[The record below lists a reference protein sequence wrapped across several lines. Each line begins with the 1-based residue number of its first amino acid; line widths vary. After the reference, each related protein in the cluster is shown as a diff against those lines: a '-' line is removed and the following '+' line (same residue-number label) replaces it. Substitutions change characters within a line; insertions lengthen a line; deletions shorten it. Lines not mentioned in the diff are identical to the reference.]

1 MKRLLIADDDAGMRA
16 ALEARFQRRGW
27 LVDVAVDGTEA
38 LQKFRAGQHSLVITD
53 VRMPGRDGFE
63 LLREVQKREVLAR
76 EVQSS
81 SARTAVI
88 LLTAY
93 GCVPDAVQAMR
104 DGACDYLVK
113 PVCFEKL
120 ELAVEQVLRR
130 AGNSGEEFR
139 NHKSK
144 NQDQHKDGETLIGRS
159 PAWEEALDRARQAAA
174 TDADILIE
182 AESGTGKELVARLI
196 HRLSGRKRG
205 PFVAL
210 NCTAFPETLL
220 ESELFGHARGAFTG
234 AVGARPG
241 KFEMANGGTLLLDEV
256 GEMPLAL
263 QPKLLRALQEREFD
277 RLGSNQ
283 TVRVDIRVIAT
294 TNRAL
299 EAAVAEGRFR
309 ADLFYRL
316 NVIPLSLPP
325 LRERAGDIRALAEYY
340 AVLYSAPHPANRL
353 GEHGA
358 GEVGQT
364 TIGQTTASVRLSREL
379 VARLETQPWP
389 GNVREL
395 ANFVRRAVA
404 LSLSR
409 GAEIGL
415 EAFDHGKN
423 MQGKTLSEMNQPG
436 MRQLRESLPTGS
448 PLPPEW
454 KPGLS
459 LGEMERQLFAMTLDS
474 TGGNRARAA
483 ELLGVSLRTVRNK
496 VREFGLPPRNNYR
509 NQLPS
514 NAIRSNAL
522 KDNVLQDINHSNK
535 KEQTCP

>member
-27 LVDVAVDGTEA
+27 LVDVAVNGTEA
-38 LQKFRAGQHSLVITD
+38 LAKFRGGLHSLVITD

-63 LLREVQKREVLAR
+63 LMREVQT
-76 EVQSS
+76 S

-93 GCVPDAVQAMR
+93 GCVPDAVEAMR
-104 DGACDYLVK
+104 NGACDYLVK

-130 AGNSGEEFR
+130 AEEFG
-139 NHKSK
+139 
-144 NQDQHKDGETLIGRS
+144 KDTEALIGHS
-159 PAWEEALDRARQAAA
+159 PLWEQALDRARQAAA
-174 TDADILIE
+174 TDADVLIE
-182 AESGTGKELVARLI
+182 AESGTGKELIARLI
-196 HRLSGRKRG
+196 HRLSHRKAG

-210 NCTAFPETLL
+210 NCSAFPETLL

-234 AVGARPG
+234 AVAARPG
-241 KFEMANGGTLLLDEV
+241 KFETASGGTLLLDEV

-283 TVRVDIRVIAT
+283 TVHVDIRVIAT
-294 TNRAL
+294 SNRPL
-299 EAAVAEGRFR
+299 EAAVGEGRFR

-316 NVIPLSLPP
+316 NVIPISLPP
-325 LRERAGDIRALAEYY
+325 LRDRAGDIPELAEYFAGLY
-340 AVLYSAPHPANRL
+340 AAPGSPGTN
-353 GEHGA
+353 
-358 GEVGQT
+358 T
-364 TIGQTTASVRLSREL
+364 RLSREL
-379 VARLETQPWP
+379 LARLEEHTWP

-395 ANFVRRAVA
+395 GNFVRRAVA
-404 LSLSR
+404 LSR
-409 GAEIGL
+409 GGEIGV
-415 EAFDHGKN
+415 EAFEHGKSGF
-423 MQGKTLSEMNQPG
+423 GKSLSDKI
-436 MRQLRESLPTGS
+436 LS
-448 PLPPEW
+448 PSIPRSKEW

-459 LGEMERQLFAMTLDS
+459 LGEMERQLFAMTLES

-496 VREFGLPPRNNYR
+496 VREFGLPARNNYR
-509 NQLPS
+509 NHLT
-514 NAIRSNAL
+514 NN
-522 KDNVLQDINHSNK
+522 NNNN

>member
-16 ALEARFQRRGW
+16 ALEARFLRRGW
-27 LVDVAVDGTEA
+27 RVDVAVNGTEA
-38 LQKFRAGQHSLVITD
+38 LQKFRAGVHSLVITD

-63 LLREVQKREVLAR
+63 LMHEVQM
-76 EVQSS
+76 S

-93 GCVPDAVQAMR
+93 GCVPDAVEAMR
-104 DGACDYLVK
+104 NGACDYLVK

-130 AGNSGEEFR
+130 AEDAGRDTES
-139 NHKSK
+139 
-144 NQDQHKDGETLIGRS
+144 LIGHS
-159 PAWEEALDRARQAAA
+159 GAWQQALDCARQAAA

-196 HRLSGRKRG
+196 HRLSRRKTG
-205 PFVAL
+205 PFVAV
-210 NCTAFPETLL
+210 NCTAFPEALL

-241 KFEMANGGTLLLDEV
+241 KFEMADGGTLLLDEV

-283 TVRVDIRVIAT
+283 TVRVNIRVIAT
-294 TNRAL
+294 TNRPL
-299 EAAVAEGRFR
+299 EAAVGEGRFR
-309 ADLFYRL
+309 ADLYYRL
-316 NVIPLSLPP
+316 NVIPISLPP
-325 LRERAGDIRALAEYY
+325 LRERAGDIAELAEYFMGMY
-340 AVLYSAPHPANRL
+340 AAL
-353 GEHGA
+353 GNHEGR
-358 GEVGQT
+358 
-364 TIGQTTASVRLSREL
+364 TAAVAKVRLSQEL
-379 VARLETQPWP
+379 LARMEDHSWP

-404 LSLSR
+404 LSP
-409 GAEIGL
+409 GGEIGVEAL
-415 EAFDHGKN
+415 ERGKN
-423 MQGKTLSEMNQPG
+423 SSGKNFSAGNVNQRAEPC
-436 MRQLRESLPTGS
+436 LPDSNSTEQK
-448 PLPPEW
+448 LPAW

-459 LGEMERQLFAMTLDS
+459 LGEMERQLFAMTLES

-483 ELLGVSLRTVRNK
+483 QLLGVSLRTVRNK
-496 VREFGLPPRNNYR
+496 VREFGLPQRNSYAGSLPR
-509 NQLPS
+509 
-514 NAIRSNAL
+514 
-522 KDNVLQDINHSNK
+522 D
-535 KEQTCP
+535 KEQLCP

>member
-16 ALEARFQRRGW
+16 ALEARFRRRGW
-27 LVDVAVDGTEA
+27 LVDVAVNGAEA
-38 LQKFRAGQHSLVITD
+38 LAKFRAGLHSLVITD

-63 LLREVQKREVLAR
+63 LMREVQT
-76 EVQSS
+76 S

-93 GCVPDAVQAMR
+93 GCVPDAVEAMR
-104 DGACDYLVK
+104 NGACDYLVK

-130 AGNSGEEFR
+130 AEEFG
-139 NHKSK
+139 
-144 NQDQHKDGETLIGRS
+144 KDTETLIGHS
-159 PAWEEALDRARQAAA
+159 PAWEQALDRARQAAS
-174 TDADILIE
+174 TDADVLIE
-182 AESGTGKELVARLI
+182 AESGTGKELIARLI
-196 HRLSGRKRG
+196 HRLSRRKSG

-241 KFEMANGGTLLLDEV
+241 KFETASGGTLLLDEV

-294 TNRAL
+294 SNRPL
-299 EAAVAEGRFR
+299 ETAVAEGRFR
-309 ADLFYRL
+309 ADLYYRL
-316 NVIPLSLPP
+316 NVIPISLPP
-325 LRERAGDIRALAEYY
+325 LRDRAGDIAELAEYFAGLY
-340 AVLYSAPHPANRL
+340 APSENPGTQA
-353 GEHGA
+353 
-358 GEVGQT
+358 
-364 TIGQTTASVRLSREL
+364 RLSREL
-379 VARLETQPWP
+379 VVRLEEHAWP

-404 LSLSR
+404 LSR
-409 GAEIGL
+409 GGEIGV
-415 EAFDHGKN
+415 EAFDHGKILH
-423 MQGKTLSEMNQPG
+423 GKILSRPE
-436 MRQLRESLPTGS
+436 RS
-448 PLPPEW
+448 PEW

-459 LGEMERQLFAMTLDS
+459 LGEMERQLFAMTLES

-496 VREFGLPPRNNYR
+496 VREFGLPPRDNYR
-509 NQLPS
+509 NGLRNNGLRNNDLP
-514 NAIRSNAL
+514 NN
-522 KDNVLQDINHSNK
+522 
-535 KEQTCP
+535 KEQPCP

>member
-27 LVDVAVDGTEA
+27 LVDVAVNGAEA
-38 LQKFRAGQHSLVITD
+38 LQKFRSGLHSLVITD

-63 LLREVQKREVLAR
+63 LMREVQLRDGQA
-76 EVQSS
+76 SA
-81 SARTAVI
+81 ARTAVI

-93 GCVPDAVQAMR
+93 GCVPDAVEAMR
-104 DGACDYLVK
+104 NGACDYLVK

-130 AGNSGEEFR
+130 AELAGKDAGKNKNNNKDNNKNEEA
-139 NHKSK
+139 
-144 NQDQHKDGETLIGRS
+144 LIGHS
-159 PAWEEALDRARQAAA
+159 PAWEQALERARQAAA
-174 TDADILIE
+174 TDADILLE
-182 AESGTGKELVARLI
+182 AESGTGKELIARLI
-196 HRLSGRKRG
+196 HRLSRRKTG

-241 KFEMANGGTLLLDEV
+241 KFETANGGTLLLDEV

-283 TVRVDIRVIAT
+283 TVHVDIRVIAT
-294 TNRAL
+294 TNCPL

-309 ADLFYRL
+309 ADLYYRL
-316 NVIPLSLPP
+316 NVIPISLPP
-325 LRERAGDIRALAEYY
+325 LRERAGDIPELAEYFAGLY
-340 AVLYSAPHPANRL
+340 AASESCVTSASNL
-353 GEHGA
+353 TNA
-358 GEVGQT
+358 GE
-364 TIGQTTASVRLSREL
+364 VRLSREL
-379 VARLETQPWP
+379 LARLEDHAWP

-395 ANFVRRAVA
+395 GNFVRRAVA
-404 LSLSR
+404 LSR
-409 GAEIGL
+409 GGEIGVEAL
-415 EAFDHGKN
+415 EHGNNFHGKN
-423 MQGKTLSEMNQPG
+423 FPGK
-436 MRQLRESLPTGS
+436 SLTGRVLTPPACS
-448 PLPPEW
+448 PEW

-459 LGEMERQLFAMTLDS
+459 LGEMERQLFVMTLDA

-496 VREFGLPPRNNYR
+496 VREFGLPPRGNYR
-509 NQLPS
+509 NHLTNS
-514 NAIRSNAL
+514 NNHNNGDSNNS
-522 KDNVLQDINHSNK
+522 DSNNNN
-535 KEQTCP
+535 KEQQPCP

>member
-1 MKRLLIADDDAGMRA
+1 VKRLLIADDDAGMRA

-27 LVDVAVDGTEA
+27 LVDVAVNGTEA
-38 LQKFRAGQHSLVITD
+38 LAKFREGAHSLVITD

-63 LLREVQKREVLAR
+63 LMRAVQT
-76 EVQSS
+76 S

-93 GCVPDAVQAMR
+93 GCVPDAVEAMR
-104 DGACDYLVK
+104 NGACDYLVK

-130 AGNSGEEFR
+130 AEEFG
-139 NHKSK
+139 
-144 NQDQHKDGETLIGRS
+144 KDTETLIGHS
-159 PAWEEALDRARQAAA
+159 AAWEQALDRARQAAS

-182 AESGTGKELVARLI
+182 AESGTGKELIARLI
-196 HRLSGRKRG
+196 HRLSRRKPG
-205 PFVAL
+205 PFIAL

-220 ESELFGHARGAFTG
+220 ESELFGYARGAFTG

-241 KFEMANGGTLLLDEV
+241 KFEAASGGTLLLDEV
-256 GEMPLAL
+256 GEMPIAL

-283 TVRVDIRVIAT
+283 PVHVDIRVIAT
-294 TNRAL
+294 SNHPL
-299 EAAVAEGRFR
+299 ETAVAEGRFR

-316 NVIPLSLPP
+316 NVIPISLPP
-325 LRERAGDIRALAEYY
+325 LRDRAGDIRELAEYFAGLY
-340 AVLYSAPHPANRL
+340 AAP
-353 GEHGA
+353 GA
-358 GEVGQT
+358 PGT
-364 TIGQTTASVRLSREL
+364 DNRLSREL
-379 VARLETQPWP
+379 LARLEEQAWP

-404 LSLSR
+404 LSR
-409 GAEIGL
+409 GGEIGV
-415 EAFDHGKN
+415 EAFDHGKSLH
-423 MQGKTLSEMNQPG
+423 GKNLLEKNLLGKSPQDKI
-436 MRQLRESLPTGS
+436 PTPS
-448 PLPPEW
+448 PLLSPEW

-459 LGEMERQLFAMTLDS
+459 LGEMERQLFAMTLES

-496 VREFGLPPRNNYR
+496 VREFGLPPRDDYR
-509 NQLPS
+509 NGLS
-514 NAIRSNAL
+514 NTNNTNSNTNN
-522 KDNVLQDINHSNK
+522 DN

>member
-16 ALEARFQRRGW
+16 ALEARFRRRGW
-27 LVDVAVDGTEA
+27 LVDVAVNGTEA
-38 LQKFRAGQHSLVITD
+38 LEKFRAGSHSLVITD
-53 VRMPGRDGFE
+53 VRMPGCDGFE
-63 LLREVQKREVLAR
+63 LMREVQT
-76 EVQSS
+76 S

-93 GCVPDAVQAMR
+93 GCVPDAVEAMR
-104 DGACDYLVK
+104 NGACDYLVK

-130 AGNSGEEFR
+130 AEESGKET
-139 NHKSK
+139 
-144 NQDQHKDGETLIGRS
+144 ETLVGHS
-159 PAWEEALDRARQAAA
+159 PAWEQALERVRQAAS
-174 TDADILIE
+174 TDADVLIE
-182 AESGTGKELVARLI
+182 AESGTGKELIARLI
-196 HRLSGRKRG
+196 HRLSRRKPG

-210 NCTAFPETLL
+210 NCSAFPETLL

-241 KFEMANGGTLLLDEV
+241 KFETASGGTLLLDEV

-283 TVRVDIRVIAT
+283 TVHVDIRVIAT
-294 TNRAL
+294 SNRPL

-309 ADLFYRL
+309 ADLYYRL
-316 NVIPLSLPP
+316 NVIPISLPP
-325 LRERAGDIRALAEYY
+325 LRDRDGDIRELAEHFATLY
-340 AVLYSAPHPANRL
+340 AAP
-353 GEHGA
+353 GA
-358 GEVGQT
+358 AGTQ
-364 TIGQTTASVRLSREL
+364 ARLSQEL
-379 VARLETQPWP
+379 VARLGEHAWP

-404 LSLSR
+404 LSR
-409 GAEIGL
+409 GGEIGV
-415 EAFDHGKN
+415 EAFDHGKI
-423 MQGKTLSEMNQPG
+423 
-436 MRQLRESLPTGS
+436 LPR
-448 PLPPEW
+448 LPRSPEW

-459 LGEMERQLFAMTLDS
+459 LGEMERELFAMTLES

-496 VREFGLPPRNNYR
+496 VREFGLPPRDNYR
-509 NQLPS
+509 NGLRHNGLLNDGLTNDGLRNNRLPH
-514 NAIRSNAL
+514 
-522 KDNVLQDINHSNK
+522 NHNNR
-535 KEQTCP
+535 KEQPCP

>member
-27 LVDVAVDGTEA
+27 LVDVAVNGTEA
-38 LQKFRAGQHSLVITD
+38 LAKFRDGLHSLVITD

-63 LLREVQKREVLAR
+63 LMREVQT
-76 EVQSS
+76 S

-93 GCVPDAVQAMR
+93 GCVPDAVEAMR
-104 DGACDYLVK
+104 NGASDYLVK

-130 AGNSGEEFR
+130 AKEFG
-139 NHKSK
+139 
-144 NQDQHKDGETLIGRS
+144 KDTEALIGHS
-159 PAWEEALDRARQAAA
+159 PLWEQALDRVRQAAA
-174 TDADILIE
+174 TDADVLIE
-182 AESGTGKELVARLI
+182 AESGTGKELIARLI
-196 HRLSGRKRG
+196 HRLSHRKAG

-210 NCTAFPETLL
+210 NCSAFPETLL

-234 AVGARPG
+234 AIVARPG
-241 KFEMANGGTLLLDEV
+241 KFETASGGTLLLDEV

-283 TVRVDIRVIAT
+283 TVHVDIRVIAT
-294 TNRAL
+294 SNRPL
-299 EAAVAEGRFR
+299 EVAVGEGRFR

-316 NVIPLSLPP
+316 NVIPISLPP
-325 LRERAGDIRALAEYY
+325 LRDRAGDIPELAEYFAGLY
-340 AVLYSAPHPANRL
+340 AASGNL
-353 GEHGA
+353 G
-358 GEVGQT
+358 T
-364 TIGQTTASVRLSREL
+364 NTRLSREL
-379 VARLETQPWP
+379 LARLEEHTWP

-395 ANFVRRAVA
+395 GNFVRRAVA
-404 LSLSR
+404 LSR
-409 GAEIGL
+409 GGEIGV
-415 EAFDHGKN
+415 EAFEHGKSSA
-423 MQGKTLSEMNQPG
+423 GKRPPEKILSP
-436 MRQLRESLPTGS
+436 
-448 PLPPEW
+448 PLPRSPEW

-459 LGEMERQLFAMTLDS
+459 LGEMERQLFAMTLES

-509 NQLPS
+509 NHLANNS
-514 NAIRSNAL
+514 KNN
-522 KDNVLQDINHSNK
+522 NN
-535 KEQTCP
+535 KEQPCP

>member
-1 MKRLLIADDDAGMRA
+1 MKRLLVADDDAGMRA

-27 LVDVAVDGTEA
+27 LVDVAVNGVDA
-38 LQKFRAGQHSLVITD
+38 LAKFREGLHSLVITD

-63 LLREVQKREVLAR
+63 LMRAVQT
-76 EVQSS
+76 SS
-81 SARTAVI
+81 TRTAVI

-93 GCVPDAVQAMR
+93 GCVPDAVEAIR
-104 DGACDYLVK
+104 NGACDYLVK

-130 AGNSGEEFR
+130 AQEFG
-139 NHKSK
+139 
-144 NQDQHKDGETLIGRS
+144 KDIETLVGHS
-159 PAWEEALDRARQAAA
+159 PAWEQALDQARQAAA
-174 TDADILIE
+174 TDADILVE
-182 AESGTGKELVARLI
+182 AESGSGKELIARLI
-196 HRLSGRKRG
+196 HRLSRRRQA
-205 PFVAL
+205 PFIAL

-241 KFEMANGGTLLLDEV
+241 KFETANGGTLLLDEV
-256 GEMPLAL
+256 GEMPLTL

-283 TVRVDIRVIAT
+283 TVHVDIRVIAT
-294 TNRAL
+294 TNRPL

-316 NVIPLSLPP
+316 NVIPISLPP
-325 LRERAGDIRALAEYY
+325 LRERPGDIMELAEHFAGLY
-340 AVLYSAPHPANRL
+340 AVPGTPA
-353 GEHGA
+353 
-358 GEVGQT
+358 
-364 TIGQTTASVRLSREL
+364 RLSREL
-379 VARLETQPWP
+379 MARLEEHSWP

-395 ANFVRRAVA
+395 SNFVRRAVA
-404 LSLSR
+404 LSP
-409 GAEIGL
+409 GGEIGV
-415 EAFDHGKN
+415 EAFNHGKN
-423 MQGKTLSEMNQPG
+423 HGKVLGARPQP
-436 MRQLRESLPTGS
+436 
-448 PLPPEW
+448 PPDW

-459 LGEMERQLFAMTLDS
+459 LGEMERQLFAMTLES

-509 NQLPS
+509 NQLTS
-514 NAIRSNAL
+514 
-522 KDNVLQDINHSNK
+522 NVLPNP
-535 KEQTCP
+535 KEHPCL

>member
-16 ALEARFQRRGW
+16 ALEARFQRKGW
-27 LVDVAVDGTEA
+27 LVDVAVNGVDA
-38 LQKFRAGQHSLVITD
+38 LARFREGLHPLIITD
-53 VRMPGRDGFE
+53 IRMPGRDGFE
-63 LLREVQKREVLAR
+63 LMH

-81 SARTAVI
+81 SVNSAVI

-93 GCVPDAVQAMR
+93 GCVPDAVEAMR
-104 DGACDYLVK
+104 NGACDYLVK

-130 AGNSGEEFR
+130 AEEFG
-139 NHKSK
+139 
-144 NQDQHKDGETLIGRS
+144 KDTETLIGHS
-159 PAWEEALDRARQAAA
+159 PAWQRALEHARQAAA

-182 AESGTGKELVARLI
+182 AESGTGKELIARLI
-196 HRLSGRKRG
+196 HRLSRRRQG

-210 NCTAFPETLL
+210 NCTAFPESLL

-241 KFEMANGGTLLLDEV
+241 KFETAHGGTLLLDEV
-256 GEMPLAL
+256 GEMPLTL

-294 TNRAL
+294 TNRPL
-299 EAAVAEGRFR
+299 EAAVAEGHFR
-309 ADLFYRL
+309 ADLYYRL
-316 NVIPLSLPP
+316 NVIPISLPP
-325 LRERAGDIRALAEYY
+325 LRERVEDIAELAEYFAGLY
-340 AVLYSAPHPANRL
+340 APL
-353 GEHGA
+353 G
-358 GEVGQT
+358 
-364 TIGQTTASVRLSREL
+364 SVPRGSRLSRSLL
-379 VARLETQPWP
+379 VRLEEHCWP

-404 LSLSR
+404 LSR
-409 GAEIGL
+409 GGEIGVEAL
-415 EAFDHGKN
+415 EHGKSSP
-423 MQGKTLSEMNQPG
+423 KTVASG
-436 MRQLRESLPTGS
+436 HST
-448 PLPPEW
+448 PPPDW
-454 KPGLS
+454 RPGLS
-459 LGEMERQLFAMTLDS
+459 LGEMERKLFAMTLES

-509 NQLPS
+509 T
-514 NAIRSNAL
+514 AL
-522 KDNVLQDINHSNK
+522 GSHSLGK
-535 KEQTCP
+535 IGSQSAKEQSCP

>member
-27 LVDVAVDGTEA
+27 QVDVAVNGTEA
-38 LQKFRAGQHSLVITD
+38 LAKFREGLHSLVITD

-63 LLREVQKREVLAR
+63 LMREVQT
-76 EVQSS
+76 S

-93 GCVPDAVQAMR
+93 GCVPDAVEAMR
-104 DGACDYLVK
+104 NGACDYLVK

-130 AGNSGEEFR
+130 AEEFG
-139 NHKSK
+139 
-144 NQDQHKDGETLIGRS
+144 KDTQALIGHS
-159 PAWEEALDRARQAAA
+159 PLWEQALDRARQAAA
-174 TDADILIE
+174 TDADVLIE
-182 AESGTGKELVARLI
+182 AESGTGKELIARLI
-196 HRLSGRKRG
+196 HRLSHRKAG

-210 NCTAFPETLL
+210 NCSAFPEALL

-234 AVGARPG
+234 AVAARPG
-241 KFEMANGGTLLLDEV
+241 KFETASGGTLLLDEV

-283 TVRVDIRVIAT
+283 TVHVDIRVIAT
-294 TNRAL
+294 SNRPL
-299 EAAVAEGRFR
+299 ETAVAEGRFR

-316 NVIPLSLPP
+316 NVIPISLPP
-325 LRERAGDIRALAEYY
+325 LRERAGDIPELAEYFAGLY
-340 AVLYSAPHPANRL
+340 AAPGNPGTN
-353 GEHGA
+353 
-358 GEVGQT
+358 T
-364 TIGQTTASVRLSREL
+364 RLSREL
-379 VARLETQPWP
+379 LVRLEEHTWP

-395 ANFVRRAVA
+395 GNFVRRAVV
-404 LSLSR
+404 LSR
-409 GAEIGL
+409 GGEIGVEAL
-415 EAFDHGKN
+415 EHGKSG
-423 MQGKTLSEMNQPG
+423 QGRSRPG
-436 MRQLRESLPTGS
+436 SSLREKIMSP
-448 PLPPEW
+448 PLPRSPEW

-459 LGEMERQLFAMTLDS
+459 LGEMERQLFAMTLES

-509 NQLPS
+509 NDLANS
-514 NAIRSNAL
+514 RN
-522 KDNVLQDINHSNK
+522 

>member
-16 ALEARFQRRGW
+16 ALEARFLRRGW
-27 LVDVAVDGTEA
+27 LVDVAVNGAEA
-38 LQKFRAGQHSLVITD
+38 LQKFRAGLHSLVITD

-63 LLREVQKREVLAR
+63 LMRAVQT
-76 EVQSS
+76 S

-93 GCVPDAVQAMR
+93 GCVPDAVEAMR
-104 DGACDYLVK
+104 NGACDYLVK

-130 AGNSGEEFR
+130 AEEA
-139 NHKSK
+139 NK
-144 NQDQHKDGETLIGRS
+144 ETEALIGHS
-159 PAWEEALDRARQAAA
+159 PLWERALARARQAAA

-182 AESGTGKELVARLI
+182 AESGTGKELIARLI
-196 HRLSGRKRG
+196 HRISHRTQG

-241 KFEMANGGTLLLDEV
+241 KFEAANGGTLLLDEV
-256 GEMPLAL
+256 GEMPLTL

-283 TVRVDIRVIAT
+283 TIHVDIRVIAT
-294 TNRAL
+294 TNRPL

-316 NVIPLSLPP
+316 NVIPISLPP
-325 LRERAGDIRALAEYY
+325 LRERADDIAELAEYF
-340 AVLYSAPHPANRL
+340 AGLYIASANPATNL
-353 GEHGA
+353 GMN
-358 GEVGQT
+358 
-364 TIGQTTASVRLSREL
+364 VRLSREL
-379 VARLETQPWP
+379 LDRLGERAWP

-404 LSLSR
+404 LSH
-409 GAEIGL
+409 GGEIGVEAL
-415 EAFDHGKN
+415 EHETNFRGKIPPA
-423 MQGKTLSEMNQPG
+423 KIPPPS
-436 MRQLRESLPTGS
+436 
-448 PLPPEW
+448 PEW
-454 KPGLS
+454 KSGLS
-459 LGEMERQLFAMTLDS
+459 LGEMERQLFAMTLES

-496 VREFGLPPRNNYR
+496 VREFGLPPRDNYR
-509 NQLPS
+509 NNS
-514 NAIRSNAL
+514 F
-522 KDNVLQDINHSNK
+522 
-535 KEQTCP
+535 KEQPCP

>member
-27 LVDVAVDGTEA
+27 LVDLAVNGTEA
-38 LQKFRAGQHSLVITD
+38 LEKFRAGQHSLVITD
-53 VRMPGRDGFE
+53 VRMPGCDGFE
-63 LLREVQKREVLAR
+63 LMREVQA
-76 EVQSS
+76 S

-93 GCVPDAVQAMR
+93 GCVPDAVEAMR
-104 DGACDYLVK
+104 NGACDYLVK

-130 AGNSGEEFR
+130 VEEE
-139 NHKSK
+139 N
-144 NQDQHKDGETLIGRS
+144 KDTEALIGHS
-159 PAWEEALDRARQAAA
+159 PAWERALERARQAAA

-182 AESGTGKELVARLI
+182 AESGTGKELIARLI
-196 HRLSGRKRG
+196 HRLSRRKPG

-241 KFEMANGGTLLLDEV
+241 KFETANGGTLLLDEV

-283 TVRVDIRVIAT
+283 TVHVDIRVIAT
-294 TNRAL
+294 TNRPL

-309 ADLFYRL
+309 ADLYYRL
-316 NVIPLSLPP
+316 NVIPISLPP
-325 LRERAGDIRALAEYY
+325 LRERASDIPELAEYFAGLY
-340 AVLYSAPHPANRL
+340 AASATPATN
-353 GEHGA
+353 
-358 GEVGQT
+358 
-364 TIGQTTASVRLSREL
+364 IRLSREL
-379 VARLETQPWP
+379 LACLEEQVWP

-404 LSLSR
+404 LSR
-409 GAEIGL
+409 GSEIGM
-415 EAFDHGKN
+415 EALDHGNNLHGKN
-423 MQGKTLSEMNQPG
+423 LGGRTAPPVPRS
-436 MRQLRESLPTGS
+436 
-448 PLPPEW
+448 PEW

-459 LGEMERQLFAMTLDS
+459 LGEMERQLFVMTLES

-509 NQLPS
+509 GQL
-514 NAIRSNAL
+514 A
-522 KDNVLQDINHSNK
+522 NHELANNNLRNPNH
-535 KEQTCP
+535 KEQPCP